1 MLIDE
6 HASQMAAQ
14 IAEVYAYRGDVES
27 AFEWLERAY
36 ESQDPGIIAILSI
49 TPMRALHNDTRW
61 LPFLEKIERAD
72 IWLSMPTE
80 LGGPQ

>member
-1 MLIDE
+1 MLIDK
-6 HASQMAAQ
+6 HASPYAAQ

-27 AFEWLERAY
+27 TFEWLERAY
-36 ESQDPGIIAILSI
+36 ESRDPGLVSI
-49 TPMRALHNDTRW
+49 VYNTPMRVLHDDPQW